1 MDTNKAMLT
10 ARNVIIAMRTL
21 LSLFVFTFLILA
33 VSVRDELGTRVAE
46 VTLWCQIRLSVSIHH
61 EATAVV
67 IGTVGKSEETMTK
80 FMKDDFPEL

>member
-1 MDTNKAMLT
+1 
-10 ARNVIIAMRTL
+10 MRTL

-46 VTLWCQIRLSVSIHH
+46 VALWCQLRLSVSIHH

-67 IGTVGKSEETMTK
+67 VGAVR
-80 FMKDDFPEL
+80 

>member
-1 MDTNKAMLT
+1 
-10 ARNVIIAMRTL
+10 MRTL

-46 VTLWCQIRLSVSIHH
+46 VTLWCQIRLSVSIDH

-67 IGTVGKSEETMTK
+67 VGTVW
-80 FMKDDFPEL
+80 